1 MIKKYLLHP
10 HQTEDEHCQD
20 VPPKRCSF
28 CFELHANDRV
38 LGTSC
43 SAREGQPRGSMG
55 DTPCPVP
62 EQLFQSPGCFT
73 GSLARGPGVLFAFSI
88 FLSAVLQVMAHTMY
102 MLSQSSVPPT
112 LFQDASSWGDLS
124 SFELF
129 EEADFSPSQHDA
141 GKARQLQQREGS
153 VNRSA
158 GEPSTR
164 ANRRKLSEGSLDL
177 PKPFPPVR
185 PSTIP
190 RVILRKKRGQASSVA
205 TGHSSSLILADVSS
219 STPKRSPVKSL
230 PFSPSQVEHNF
241 CTAVT
246 NFQQTPEP

>member
-1 MIKKYLLHP
+1 MIKKHLLHP
-10 HQTEDEHCQD
+10 HQTEDEYCQD
-20 VPPKRCSF
+20 VPPKRFSF

-38 LGTSC
+38 LGASC
-43 SAREGQPRGSMG
+43 SAREGQPRGRMG

-62 EQLFQSPGCFT
+62 EQLFQSPGCLT
-73 GSLARGPGVLFAFSI
+73 GSLARGPGVFFAFSI
-88 FLSAVLQVMAHTMY
+88 FLSAVLQVMAHTMHT
-102 MLSQSSVPPT
+102 LSQSSVPPT

-124 SFELF
+124 SFEFF

-141 GKARQLQQREGS
+141 GKALQLQQKEGS
-153 VNRSA
+153 VNRPA

-164 ANRRKLSEGSLDL
+164 ANGRKLSEGSLDL
-177 PKPFPPVR
+177 PKPFPPAR

-190 RVILRKKRGQASSVA
+190 RVILRKKRGQASPIA